1 MRRPLIFVVPLA
13 LFTLVA
19 AVSLLPYLNR
29 PSELDYRLARGRALL
44 DAENYLEALE
54 TLRDIPARQA
64 DRAETHSYLGAAYF
78 RLHLYQAAIRE
89 FQAAIDRRSGSSDPW
104 IGLASTHLKL
114 GNAPKAL
121 EEAKKATNAETRSTE
136 AWLILGRAHWQ
147 QKEFAETQK
156 TAFKAQEF
164 D

>member
-147 QKEFAETQK
+147 QKEFAEAARRIQD
-156 TAFKAQEF
+156 F
-164 D
+164 